1 MVDAASTALSVR
13 TPEFESFLFGVRRP
27 AAVGMDGVQ
36 LERCSLGRVDIPD
49 GRVYACDPLAPM
61 DTRPLAQRL
70 SPGQYEV
77 VLFVLVGT
85 EHGAAD
91 AKTER
96 NVAVAVICSGETAVS
111 WELAS
116 REGGP
121 SDAAAYG
128 VDSGTGGFMGSR
140 AIEQLV
146 EGEVLGLAVK
156 GALDGTLGA
165 VVSIADGVSVAAVHS
180 GMGDGTYDTWL
191 GRDAQGQAAV
201 ILTDFDVLKSEEYVS
216 RVHAEWAARKARKWW
231 QLWR

>member
-1 MVDAASTALSVR
+1 MTTALSVR
-13 TPEFESFLFGVRRP
+13 TPEFESFLFGERRP
-27 AAVGMDGVQ
+27 AAVGMDGGQ

-49 GRVYACDPLAPM
+49 GRVYACDPLVPM
-61 DTRPLAQRL
+61 DTTPLALRL
-70 SPGQYEV
+70 APGQYEV
-77 VLFVLVGT
+77 VLFVLVGA

-96 NVAVAVICSGETAVS
+96 NVAVALICSGETPVS

-128 VDSGTGGFMGSR
+128 MDSGTGGFMGSR

-146 EGEVLGLAVK
+146 EGDVLGLAVK
-156 GALDGTLGA
+156 GALHGTLGA

-180 GMGDGTYDTWL
+180 GIGDGTCDTWL
-191 GRDAQGQAAV
+191 GRDAQGEPAI
-201 ILTDFDVLKSEEYVS
+201 ILTDFEILKSAEYVS
-216 RVHAEWAARKARKWW
+216 GVHAEWAARKAKKWW
-231 QLWR
+231 HFW